1 MHDSEHHLAAMTSW
15 GLLGPFGLCFAI
27 AGFDSADLAAG
38 LGGFA
43 LIAAGYGAHVLINH
57 IYDAGFSKG
66 ETALGL
72 GLFTVAAIG
81 FVASWI
87 VLPGFGWTRIAIG
100 LIGFS
105 ALIACF
111 ASYMFASHGVR
122 GSFEMFDEL
131 RKL

>member
-1 MHDSEHHLAAMTSW
+1 MTSW
-15 GLLGPFGLCFAI
+15 GLLGSFGLCFAI
-27 AGFDSADLAAG
+27 A
-38 LGGFA
+38 GFA

-57 IYDAGFSKG
+57 IYGAGFSKG

-72 GLFTVAAIG
+72 GLFTLAALG

-87 VLPGFGWTRIAIG
+87 LLPGFGWPRIAIG

-111 ASYMFASHGVR
+111 VSYMFARHGVR